1 MREALEN
8 DFAAFGSN
16 INKAALLA
24 DEGIKATYDT
34 IAKQSGQDL
43 ADQYIA
49 KSIQGAEKL
58 RDKLLDANKT
68 YSSILG
74 FIKELKFHN

>member
-1 MREALEN
+1 M
-8 DFAAFGSN
+8 
-16 INKAALLA
+16 LA
-24 DEGIKATYDT
+24 DKEGIKATYDT

-43 ADQYIA
+43 ADQYIT

-74 FIKELKFHN
+74 FYQRS